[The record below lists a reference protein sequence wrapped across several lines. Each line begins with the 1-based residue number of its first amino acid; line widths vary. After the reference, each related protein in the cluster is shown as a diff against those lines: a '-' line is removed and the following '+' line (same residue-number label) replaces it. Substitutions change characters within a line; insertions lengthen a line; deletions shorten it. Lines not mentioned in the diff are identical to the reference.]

1 MPFIIQHNIKTI
13 KPHRRAVNSGI
24 VPKKGGRNDLSGKG
38 VFDNLTEARDYARGP
53 LMLRLRK
60 YAQGEIRLVILN
72 ADTLEQVDR
81 LTVSFVPE
89 IGQF

>member
-13 KPHRRAVNSGI
+13 RPHRRAVNSGI
-24 VPKKGGRNDLSGKG
+24 VPKKGTKSDLMGKG
-38 VFDNLTEARDYARGP
+38 VFDNLTEAREYAAGD

-81 LTVSFVPE
+81 LTVAFKPE
-89 IGQF
+89 IGNF